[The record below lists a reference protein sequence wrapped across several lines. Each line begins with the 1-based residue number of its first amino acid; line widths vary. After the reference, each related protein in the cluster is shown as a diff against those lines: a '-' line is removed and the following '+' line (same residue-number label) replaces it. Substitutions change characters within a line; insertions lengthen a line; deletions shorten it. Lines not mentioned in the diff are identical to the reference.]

1 MELNVD
7 VFHNFFPGNA
17 LVTAGNLEDYNTMT
31 IGWGA
36 LGSIWGKDAVTIYVR
51 DSRYTL
57 EYLRKC
63 DYFTIDFFE
72 NEHKK
77 DLAILGNKSGRD
89 GDKVALTSLTP
100 EACDHGVRFK
110 EAKYTLVCKKMY
122 EQKMDLSAMPEE
134 IQNSSYK
141 DGDLHNMF
149 IGEVVGILK

>member
-36 LGSIWGKDAVTIYVR
+36 LGSIWGKNAATIYVR

-63 DYFTIDFFE
+63 DYFTIDFFDD
-72 NEHKK
+72 HKK
-77 DLAILGNKSGRD
+77 DLSILGTKSGRD
-89 GDKVALTSLTP
+89 GDKVALTSLTI
-100 EACDHGVRFK
+100 EACDHGVHFK
-110 EAKYTLVCKKMY
+110 EAKYTLVCKKLY
-122 EQKMDLSAMPEE
+122 EQKMDLTAMPEDV
-134 IQNSSYK
+134 QKSSYQ

-149 IGEVVGILK
+149 IGEVVEVIR